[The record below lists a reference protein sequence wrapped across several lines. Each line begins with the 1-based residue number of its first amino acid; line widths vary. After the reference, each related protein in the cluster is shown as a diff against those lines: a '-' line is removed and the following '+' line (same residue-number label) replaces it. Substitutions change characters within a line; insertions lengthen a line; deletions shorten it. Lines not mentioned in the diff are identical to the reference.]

1 MGLLEPCAAKWRQIG
16 VHLEFSGGILDNI
29 ERTIPLVMEGPIGHL
44 RKLIERWFDRDDSN
58 SSCLDILCQALKAVD
73 EAFLANE
80 LHQKGMRIIL
90 RRIYLR

>member
-1 MGLLEPCAAKWRQIG
+1 MGVQ
-16 VHLEFSGGILDNI
+16 LEFSGGILDNI
-29 ERTIPLVMEGPIGHL
+29 EKTIILVMEGPIGHL

-58 SSCLDILCQALKAVD
+58 SSCLDILCQALEAVD

-80 LHQKGMRIIL
+80 LRQKGMRLSLIIIL